1 MAERLDIVARPVRVT
16 TWLVRVR
23 SGEAQGY
30 LTWHPRLGSC
40 LAGPEHKEE
49 AWHFGRREAHER
61 ARELRDDGEHALVVR
76 WTRTLLP
83 PEAANDPAGAAP

>member
-1 MAERLDIVARPVRVT
+1 MSERLGIVARSARVT

-23 SGEAQGY
+23 SGEEQGY
-30 LTWHPRLGSC
+30 LAWHPLLGSC

-49 AWHFGRREAHER
+49 AWHYGRREAHER
-61 ARELRDDGEHALVVR
+61 AREIRAEGDPAVVVR

-83 PEAANDPAGAAP
+83 PKTANDRRGEP